1 MVMVAYLFGFAS
13 GDLFACLL
21 LPVGLGCLLV
31 IDWCRCL
38 GCHWGCLFVLLLGC
52 WFAVCSDCLFILRS

>member
-21 LPVGLGCLLV
+21 LPVEFGFVCWLLIGVDAWLPLGLPICASFGLLV
-31 IDWCRCL
+31 CGL
-38 GCHWGCLFVLLLGC
+38 FGLFVYT
-52 WFAVCSDCLFILRS
+52 A